1 MASNS
6 QDKLFNHISELKKR
20 GLVFNGTPVY
30 NVTKADIQKLQELCD
45 KYGIPLEW
53 MSNLINLE
61 SALTFNPAV
70 KNPSSGATGL
80 IQFMPST
87 ARGLNTTTSALSK
100 LSFQEQLVYVDKF
113 LFGNLR
119 KYLDENGKIKPNFTQ
134 QDLFMTI
141 FYPASIGKPD
151 YIFPDGVAAA
161 NGGIRTPTDY
171 TKGVLKPKKN
181 PPNPD
186 IPPPF
191 PDAPFEL
198 EAAVKKYKSSN
209 SSGSKN
215 NLTRTIFFV
224 ALLTVAGYILL
235 TETKSGNKILGFL
248 K

>member
-6 QDKLFNHISELKKR
+6 QDKLFNHISELRNR
-20 GLVFNGTPVY
+20 GFKFNGTPVY

-53 MSNLINLE
+53 MANLMNLE
-61 SALTFNPAV
+61 SGLTFNPAV

-87 ARGLNTTTSALSK
+87 ARGLNTTTDALSK

-113 LFGNLR
+113 LIGNLKR
-119 KYLDENGKIKPNFTQ
+119 HLDENGKVKPSFTQ

-141 FYPASIGKPD
+141 FYPVSIGKPD
-151 YIFPDGVAAA
+151 YIFPDNVAAQ
-161 NGGIRTPTDY
+161 NGGIRTPKDY

-198 EAAVKKYKSSN
+198 DAAVKKYKSG
-209 SSGSKN
+209 SSESEKN
-215 NLTRTIFFV
+215 NLTKTLFLV
-224 ALLTVAGYILL
+224 ALITVAGYVLL
-235 TETKSGNKILGFL
+235 TETKQGNKILALL